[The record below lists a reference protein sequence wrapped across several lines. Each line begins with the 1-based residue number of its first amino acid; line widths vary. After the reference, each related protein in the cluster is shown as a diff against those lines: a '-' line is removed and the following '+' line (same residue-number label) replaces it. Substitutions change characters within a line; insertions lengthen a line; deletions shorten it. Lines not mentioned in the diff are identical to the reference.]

1 MESLGS
7 TTEIVENKL
16 ILLYMLEKIDLT
28 LSSLQIYKIV
38 LKNSFMNYFVLQ
50 HTLDELAEKH
60 FLNSEIIEG
69 RRAYSISPS
78 GSKTLGY
85 FLEKIPAG
93 IRKRIDDSV
102 YSIKRQVRNETK
114 ITADYIPESENEYT
128 VTLAIHED
136 SFPLI
141 DIKFAAGTKNDARE
155 ICSNWL
161 HNPQEIYSEI
171 VNSLIK
177 NRTSAAGD
185 ETDVANP
192 EDNGSNINE

>member
-50 HTLDELAEKH
+50 HTLDELAEHH
-60 FLNSEIIEG
+60 FLNSEIVG
-69 RRAYSISPS
+69 GKRAYSISPS

-93 IRKRIDDSV
+93 IKKRIDDSV
-102 YSIKRQVRNETK
+102 NSIKRQVRNETK
-114 ITADYIPESENEYT
+114 ITADYIPESENEFT

-141 DIKFAAGTKNDARE
+141 DIKFTAGTKKDARD

-171 VNSLIK
+171 VGTLTK
-177 NRTSAAGD
+177 NRVSDAGNK
-185 ETDVANP
+185 TDVENP
-192 EDNGSNINE
+192 EDEGSNLKD